1 MIPLRITIC
10 KTRECQFQFIM
21 SNDLNQILPDL
32 VGIDHGL
39 SFGLQSRMV
48 LLRITICKTRECQI
62 HFIMNNDTN
71 QILPDLVGIDHCWII
86 ERRRRNLDELIFS
99 GASVALTFII
109 IGNRNGFRFN
119 KALAWSLDSPG
130 VLLLYEQREAIAKL
144 HVSLGD
150 L

>member
-1 MIPLRITIC
+1 
-10 KTRECQFQFIM
+10 M

-71 QILPDLVGIDHCWII
+71 QILPDLVGIDHC
-86 ERRRRNLDELIFS
+86 
-99 GASVALTFII
+99 
-109 IGNRNGFRFN
+109 
-119 KALAWSLDSPG
+119 
-130 VLLLYEQREAIAKL
+130 
-144 HVSLGD
+144 
-150 L
+150 